1 MLHPSLVQ
9 ANQLSLGDVV
19 VSAELDHDLRR
30 EGLLA
35 VATGGTWW
43 GKHEEA
49 QRTAEAP

>member
-1 MLHPSLVQ
+1 MQ